1 MNFFAWIFHRP
12 EHSAAIAERRLKAVL
27 ETERALTGR
36 KPKRAVPASD
46 SSELPAPLQRSAL
59 AREQALAPRE
69 RYVAHT
75 TRGSVRLVRRSV
87 NSGEMIQHS
96 GTLMVL
102 GDVQP
107 AAEVI
112 ADGDI
117 IIYGR
122 LRGVAHAGVGGDE
135 SAIIAAL
142 TFKPTQAR
150 IGTRLLSGKG
160 VRRRDA
166 RTPELARIKG
176 EQIVIE
182 RWAASS
188 NMTGKIGLSS

>member
-1 MNFFAWIFHRP
+1 MNFFARLFHRP
-12 EHSAAIAERRLKAVL
+12 EHSAAVAERRLKAVL

-36 KPKRAVPASD
+36 KPKRPVPQAD
-46 SSELPAPLQRSAL
+46 SSVLPAPLQRSTL
-59 AREQALAPRE
+59 ARDQAPLRRE
-69 RYVAHT
+69 PYVAHT

-142 TFKPTQAR
+142 AFKPTQAR
-150 IGTRLLSGKG
+150 IGTRFLSGKG
-160 VRRRDA
+160 VRRRET

-176 EQIVIE
+176 DQIVIE
-182 RWAASS
+182 RWAAPS
-188 NMTGKIGLSS
+188 NMAGRLGFGD

>member
-1 MNFFAWIFHRP
+1 MNFFARLFHRP
-12 EHSAAIAERRLKAVL
+12 EHSADVAERRLKAVL
-27 ETERALTGR
+27 EHERALTGR
-36 KPKRAVPASD
+36 KPKRPVPLSD
-46 SSELPAPLQRSAL
+46 SSDLPAPLQRTTVTRDHAL
-59 AREQALAPRE
+59 GPRE

-87 NSGEMIQHS
+87 SSGEMIQHS

-142 TFKPTQAR
+142 AFKPTQAR

-160 VRRRDA
+160 VRRREA
-166 RTPELARIKG
+166 RTPELARVKG

-182 RWAASS
+182 RWSASS
-188 NMTGKIGLSS
+188 NMTGKIGTPS